1 MNKGTTGDFPETPEG
16 ASPDRLREEQG
27 KADRPSANGGA
38 RWSLPVAGMTCASC
52 VARVE
57 KSLLRVEGVA
67 SASVN
72 LADGSAT
79 VAVDPSKVGPWRL
92 VAAIRDTGYEVPV
105 ERTAFPVQGMSCAS
119 CVGRVERALRNLPGV
134 LAASVN
140 LAAQTASVDYLPGV
154 ASADDLRAA
163 VEGAGYSVP
172 EVTPGEDP
180 LARQERMQREE
191 ERSLLARLR
200 VGIVLGVPLLAL
212 SHWEMFA
219 GDGGFPFSRFTAAL
233 LQFLLATPIQFHV
246 GARFY
251 RGAWAVARHGSTDM
265 NTLVALGT
273 YVAYLYSGVATF
285 FPSLVSAEGL
295 VVHLY
300 FETSAAIIVLVLLGR
315 FFESRA
321 RGKTSEAVK
330 KMIGLAPDT
339 ARVVRDG
346 AEVDVPL
353 ASVAVGERVVVR
365 PGEKVPV
372 DGTVSEGRS
381 AVDESM
387 LTGEPIPVEKGAGDA
402 VTGGTMNL
410 DGRLVFAATRVGKD
424 TVLSRIVEMVREAQ
438 GSKPPIGRLADVIAS
453 YFVPAVMATAAFTFL
468 AWFFLG
474 PEPRGTYAM
483 VNMISVLIIACPC
496 AMGLATPT
504 SIMVATGKGAEL
516 GILVR
521 DGAALETAQKVDTV
535 VLDKTGT
542 VTKGK
547 PELGEIRLAPDGAFR
562 GEEGARELIR
572 LAACAESGS
581 GHPLAGAVV
590 RGAKGRGI
598 DVAAP
603 DTFTSVP
610 GQGIRA
616 TVSGRAVR
624 AGNLAWLEG
633 EGIDAAT
640 LSSDA
645 REIADSGG
653 SPVCVAVDGRAA
665 GVLSVADEVKEGAP
679 EAIRRLGGMGLDVVM
694 LTGDHRR
701 TAKAVAYKAGISRVI
716 AEVLP
721 DRKALE
727 IRTLQAEGKVVA
739 MAGDGINDAPAL
751 AQADVGIAM
760 GTGADIAVE
769 SGDLVLMGG
778 ELRGVVSAIAL
789 SRATLRNIRQNLFW
803 AFAYNVLLIP
813 VAAGALYPSFRL
825 LLNPVLAAAAMGLS
839 SVTVVTNALRLRRF
853 RPPG

>member
-1 MNKGTTGDFPETPEG
+1 
-16 ASPDRLREEQG
+16 
-27 KADRPSANGGA
+27 
-38 RWSLPVAGMTCASC
+38 MTCASC

-57 KSLLRVEGVA
+57 
-67 SASVN
+67 
-72 LADGSAT
+72 
-79 VAVDPSKVGPWRL
+79 
-92 VAAIRDTGYEVPV
+92 
-105 ERTAFPVQGMSCAS
+105 
-119 CVGRVERALRNLPGV
+119 RALLKVPGV
-134 LAASVN
+134 LSAGVN
-140 LAAQTASVDYLPGV
+140 LAAQTATVEYQPGV
-154 ASADDLRAA
+154 ASVADLRAA

-172 EVTPGEDP
+172 EAIPGEDP
-180 LARQERMQREE
+180 VARQERVQREE
-191 ERSLLARLR
+191 ERSLLSRLR
-200 VGIVLGVPLLAL
+200 VGVVLGVPLLLL
-212 SHWEMFA
+212 SHYEMFA
-219 GDGGFPFSRFTAAL
+219 GRGSLPFSHFTADL
-233 LQFLLATPIQFHV
+233 LQFLLATPIQFYA

-251 RGAWAVARHGSTDM
+251 RGAWIVARHGSTDM

-273 YVAYLYSGVATF
+273 SVAYLYSGVAVF
-285 FPSLVSAEGL
+285 LPSWVTAEGL

-315 FFESRA
+315 YFESRA

-330 KMIGLAPDT
+330 KLIGMAPKT
-339 ARVVRDG
+339 ARVLRDG
-346 AEVDVPL
+346 AEADVPL
-353 ASVAVGERVVVR
+353 ESVVAGDRVVVR

-372 DGTVSEGRS
+372 DGMVDEGRS

-387 LTGEPIPVEKGAGDA
+387 LTGEPIPAEKGPGSA

-410 DGRLVFAATRVGKD
+410 DGRLLFTATRVGKD
-424 TVLSRIVEMVREAQ
+424 TVLSRIVAIVREAQ

-453 YFVPAVMATAAFTFL
+453 YFVPAVMAAAALTFL
-468 AWFFLG
+468 AWYFLG

-521 DGAALETAQKVDTV
+521 DGAALETAQTVDTV

-547 PELGEIRLAPDGAFR
+547 PELREVRLAPGGPFR
-562 GEEGARELIR
+562 GEEGTRDLLR
-572 LAACAESGS
+572 LAASAESGS
-581 GHPLAGAVV
+581 GHPLADAVV

-598 DVAAP
+598 EVAAP
-603 DTFTSVP
+603 DTLVSLP

-616 TVSGRAVR
+616 TVSGRAILV
-624 AGNLAWLEG
+624 GNLVWLEG
-633 EGIDAAT
+633 EGIDPASLEAG
-640 LSSDA
+640 A

-653 SPVCVAVDGRAA
+653 SPICVAVDGKAS
-665 GVLSVADEVKEGAP
+665 GVLSVADEVKDGSP
-679 EAIRRLGGMGLDVVM
+679 EAIGRLRRMGLDVVM

-701 TAKAVAYKAGISRVI
+701 TANAVAEKVGISRVI
-716 AEVLP
+716 AEILP
-721 DRKALE
+721 DRKAE
-727 IRTLQAEGKVVA
+727 EVRKLQAAGKIVA
-739 MAGDGINDAPAL
+739 MVGDGINDAPAL

-778 ELRGVVSAIAL
+778 ELRGVAAAIAL

-803 AFAYNVLLIP
+803 AFAYNVVLIP
-813 VAAGALYPSFRL
+813 VAAGVLYPSFRL
-825 LLNPVLAAAAMGLS
+825 LLDPVYAAAAMGLS

-853 RPPG
+853 HPPR